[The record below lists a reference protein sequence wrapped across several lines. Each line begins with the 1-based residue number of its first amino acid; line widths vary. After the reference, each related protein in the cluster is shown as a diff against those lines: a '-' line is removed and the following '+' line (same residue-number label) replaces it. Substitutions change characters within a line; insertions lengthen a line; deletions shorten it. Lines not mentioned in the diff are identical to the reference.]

1 MKKKLISVLLTLAV
15 AGTMLAGCGSSK
27 ADDTKSEAD
36 SSTEKKPGP
45 HPASRIRKG
54 RSAGAWDSISSSHF
68 SGRFVANSSST

>member
-36 SSTEKKPGP
+36 SSTEKKD
-45 HPASRIRKG
+45 ITE
-54 RSAGAWDSISSSHF
+54 
-68 SGRFVANSSST
+68 FVLIW

>member
-36 SSTEKKPGP
+36 SSTEKKDITIGVPP
-45 HPASRIRKG
+45 RSDPAATI
-54 RSAGAWDSISSSHF
+54 AY
-68 SGRFVANSSST
+68 

>member
-1 MKKKLISVLLTLAV
+1 MRIIKEKKMKKKLISVLLTLAV

-45 HPASRIRKG
+45 HPASRIRK
-54 RSAGAWDSISSSHF
+54 ISQSE
-68 SGRFVANSSST
+68 FVLIW